1 MNEKISHRILIIED
15 NSDSAELLK
24 VLLEINNHKVEI
36 AFDGES
42 GLTKASWFKPQII
55 VCDIGLPG
63 KVNGLEVAKTLRQ
76 NENTCAVHLIALSG
90 YGQVEDVKESETAG
104 FNHHFV
110 KPPDFDK
117 LINLIENLE
126 VIYK

>member
-1 MNEKISHRILIIED
+1 MSEKIPHRILIIED

-24 VLLEINNHKVEI
+24 VLLEINNHKVEM

-55 VCDIGLPG
+55 ICDIGLPG
-63 KVNGLEVAKTLRQ
+63 KVNGLEVAKTLRK
-76 NENTCAVHLIALSG
+76 NEDTQAVHLIALSG
-90 YGQVEDVKESETAG
+90 YGQVEDVKEAESAG

-110 KPPDFDK
+110 KPADFDK
-117 LINLIENLE
+117 LIKLIEDFE
-126 VIYK
+126 VSYK